1 MPLKW
6 RWVLIAFVT
15 LLSVYLCYP
24 LQQKIKLGLDLK
36 GGIHLV
42 MQVKTD
48 DAIKASLDLDM
59 ETLRAELAKRGVTP
73 ERIEHSGVDRM
84 IVSGVDPAKG
94 SELRE
99 LVSAQFS
106 AYDLSA
112 KGGGAF
118 ELRLKPAQARAIRE
132 TSVRQALETIRNR
145 IDKFGV
151 SEPVV
156 QQIGFAGGGGEQILV
171 QLPGIQNTERVKE
184 LIGSPAYLEWKLVSI
199 PPGYRPEDF
208 QRVCPAPQERILSLF
223 NGSLPGD
230 TELYPSEH
238 QQAGETLYWPC
249 KKASP
254 ITGKDLKDAR
264 RGSGRIGE
272 AVVDFRLTPDAGQ
285 RFEDLTRANEG
296 QLLAILLDKKVISA
310 PRINAVI
317 RDSGVIEG
325 SFDVDSA
332 EDLAIK
338 LRSGALPAGMEL
350 LEERTVG
357 PSLGAD
363 SIRQGIV
370 ASLLG
375 AVLVVIFML
384 VYYRFS
390 GVNAN
395 LALALNIL
403 LLLGAMAYFRAT
415 LTLPGIAGIALTIGM
430 AVDANVLIFERIREE
445 LRLGRTVK
453 SAISGGFGKAFSSIV
468 DSNLTTLIAALFLF
482 AYGSGPVRGF
492 AVTLCIGI
500 LANLFTAIFVS
511 RAIFDWFLGTKGR
524 VEQLSI

>member
-6 RWVLIAFVT
+6 RWALIAVVT

-24 LQQKIKLGLDLK
+24 LQEKIKLGLDLK

-59 ETLRAELAKRGVTP
+59 ETLRSELAKHGITP

-84 IVSGVDPAKG
+84 IVSGVDPSK
-94 SELRE
+94 SPELRD
-99 LVSAQFS
+99 LVSSQFS
-106 AYDLSA
+106 AYDLAA

-118 ELRLKPAQARAIRE
+118 ELRLKAAQMRAIRE

-156 QQIGFAGGGGEQILV
+156 QQIGFAGGGEEKILV

-208 QRVCPAPQERILSLF
+208 QRLCPAPQDRLLSLF
-223 NGSLPGD
+223 NGSLPTD
-230 TELYPSEH
+230 TELYSSEH

-264 RGSGRIGE
+264 RSSGRIGE

-285 RFEDLTRANEG
+285 RFEELTRTNEG

-375 AVLVVIFML
+375 AILVVIFML
-384 VYYRFS
+384 VYYRLS

-395 LALALNIL
+395 LALVLNIL
-403 LLLGAMAYFRAT
+403 LLLAAMAYFRAT

-430 AVDANVLIFERIREE
+430 AVDANVLIFERVREE

-511 RAIFDWFLGTKGR
+511 RAMFDWFLGMKGR